1 MTPPNSSELRN
12 AALLSVPVETLWK
25 VFTQKEHLEQ
35 WWGPRGMRCEISELD
50 FREGGEW
57 RLTLST
63 AEGMVFPNRS
73 IYREILP
80 LKKIVFEHFNPHF
93 IATIGFESKDNA
105 TQLEWSMLF
114 DSQELR
120 DIVVNIHKADKGQEE
135 NLQKLAEYLE
145 SRKE

>member
-1 MTPPNSSELRN
+1 
-12 AALLSVPVETLWK
+12 
-25 VFTQKEHLEQ
+25 
-35 WWGPRGMRCEISELD
+35 
-50 FREGGEW
+50 
-57 RLTLST
+57 
-63 AEGMVFPNRS
+63 MVFPNRS

-93 IATIGFESKDNA
+93 IATIGFESRDNA

-145 SRKE
+145 SREE